1 MFEDFR
7 TTLIQPE
14 LKSEGGGGLFRKHV
28 TVRTSLERNRKASEE
43 RKRSLSGGA
52 GGMLGASKAKM
63 VNVKKVEKEEKAKLD
78 LL

>member
-14 LKSEGGGGLFRKHV
+14 LKAEGGGLFKKHV
-28 TVRTSLERNRKASEE
+28 TVRSSLERNRKASEE

-52 GGMLGASKAKM
+52 SGMQGAPKTKM

>member
-1 MFEDFR
+1 
-7 TTLIQPE
+7 
-14 LKSEGGGGLFRKHV
+14 
-28 TVRTSLERNRKASEE
+28 VRSSLERNRKASEE

-52 GGMLGASKAKM
+52 GRMQGAPKTKM